1 MREYSWWLYME
12 SGRIYE
18 IVRKNVIFYRK
29 KNGLTQEKFSE
40 LLGVTHDFVRQV
52 ESKKVNKNFSLL
64 NIEKAASV
72 LNVELYQFFID
83 RD

>member
-1 MREYSWWLYME
+1 ME
-12 SGRIYE
+12 NGRIYE

-29 KNGLTQEKFSE
+29 KKGLTQEKFSE

-64 NIEKAASV
+64 NIEKAATV
-72 LNVELYQFFID
+72 LGVEIYKFFMEED
-83 RD
+83 